1 MTTYQQTHITHI
13 GIQTTTTGKAV
24 IVFEFSI
31 RDLGALPV
39 APEKAE
45 SWGGV
50 TAHGLGVIGDT
61 SDSTSRLESLG
72 FTFDGD
78 AWLNVNPARDTQWN
92 TVQSVGV
99 RPASLRDRD
108 EVAAAWMYLETWARR
123 QNQCYVLASYVGWVL
138 DQLFLVGAI
147 DTITQFEFERRLK
160 TGIGISAVNEINA
173 LIDANESKPITDF
186 E

>member
-24 IVFEFSI
+24 IVFEFNV

-39 APEKAE
+39 APDKALE
-45 SWGGV
+45 YGV
-50 TAHGLGVIGDT
+50 ITGRGLGVIGDT
-61 SDSTSRLESLG
+61 SNASGQLDSLG

-92 TVQSVGV
+92 TVQTVGV
-99 RPASLRDRD
+99 RPASLKDRA
-108 EVAAAWMYLETWARR
+108 EVAAAWIYLETWARR
-123 QNQCYVLASYVGWVL
+123 QQQVYVLTSYMDWVL

-147 DTITQFEFERRLK
+147 DTITQFELQRRLK

-173 LIDANESKPITDF
+173 LVEANESKPITDF

>member
-13 GIQTTTTGKAV
+13 GIQTTTTGKSV
-24 IVFEFSI
+24 IVFEFSV

-61 SDSTSRLESLG
+61 SNSTSQLASLG

-92 TVQSVGV
+92 TVQTVGV
-99 RPASLRDRD
+99 RPASLKDRA
-108 EVAAAWMYLETWARR
+108 EVAAAWTYIETWARR
-123 QNQCYVLASYVGWVL
+123 QDQCYVLPSYMGWVL

-147 DTITQFEFERRLK
+147 STIEQFELERALK
-160 TGIGISAVNEINA
+160 EGLGLTATNKIKA
-173 LIDANESKPITDF
+173 LVEANESKPITDF